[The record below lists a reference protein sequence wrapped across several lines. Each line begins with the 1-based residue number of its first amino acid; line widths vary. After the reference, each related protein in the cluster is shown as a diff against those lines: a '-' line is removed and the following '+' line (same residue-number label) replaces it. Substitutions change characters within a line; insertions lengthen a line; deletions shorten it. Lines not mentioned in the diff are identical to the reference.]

1 MAAFGIPQEAVERP
15 ERPIE
20 VWECCKESVQVFC
33 AMETQW
39 NFGAMGGVLG
49 MRYEALPA
57 VWQGLSVEPS
67 QIPQIFADLRVM
79 ERAAKEE
86 MRAQN
91 GSR

>member
-1 MAAFGIPQEAVERP
+1 
-15 ERPIE
+15 
-20 VWECCKESVQVFC
+20 
-33 AMETQW
+33 
-39 NFGAMGGVLG
+39 

-57 VWQGLSVEPS
+57 VWQGLAVEPS